1 MSRFFDLT
9 GQRFGSLLA
18 IEITSVD
25 QKGRRSYR
33 VVCDCGTTREITGSA
48 LKELQSCG
56 HACPFRPIN
65 NPRKKPDLIPGQRF
79 GRLTVIRQI
88 GKVETSSG
96 RAERHYICQC
106 DCGQQI
112 QVYGW
117 SVQAGKTKSCGCLR
131 KAHSGRSV
139 VDLTGQKFGEL
150 VVKGRAGGGGYDADG
165 KRMRV
170 TWACLCSCGNTVN
183 FSGIKLMSSRNHRK
197 RQSHLNCRDH
207 SKHLDGVGVW
217 YPPTPSPYP
226 QEAAELLKKY
236 LKWTEPPAWMPGP
249 EKSNLRDEKFDRLLR
264 VAWTIT
270 YRISQGEDISEL
282 HQGRIILKHLR
293 YANRAIAAGASMID
307 RRQLKSIGGRT
318 TMANNQKPLTTLAVI
333 EALPDLLLPKK
344 PKKFK
349 RR

>member
-9 GQRFGSLLA
+9 GQRFGSLVA
-18 IEITSVD
+18 QRIVAVNET
-25 QKGRRSYR
+25 GHRTYE
-33 VVCDCGTTREITGSA
+33 VVCDCGNTREITGSY
-48 LKELQSCG
+48 LKEIRSCG
-56 HACPFRPIN
+56 HSCPFRPIN
-65 NPRKKPDLIPGQRF
+65 NPRKKPDLITGERF

-88 GKVETSSG
+88 GNIRKSSG
-96 RAERHYICQC
+96 RSERYYLCQC
-106 DCGQQI
+106 DCGKQL

-117 SVQAGKTKSCGCLR
+117 NAQSGRTQSCGCLR

-150 VVKGRAGGGGYDADG
+150 VVIGRGEGGGYDSEG
-165 KRMRV
+165 KRIRI
-170 TWACLCSCGNTVN
+170 TWDCLCSCGNTTN
-183 FSGIKLMSSRNHRK
+183 FSSLKLMSSRNHRK

-226 QEAAELLKKY
+226 CEAAELLKKY

-249 EKSNLRDEKFDRLLR
+249 ERSGLRDEKFDRLLR
-264 VAWTIT
+264 AAWTIT
-270 YRISQGEDISEL
+270 YRISQGEEISDL

-293 YANRAIAAGASMID
+293 YANRAIATGASMID
-307 RRQLKSIGGRT
+307 RRQIKSIGERT
-318 TMANNQKPLTTLAVI
+318 AMVNTNNELTVAAV
-333 EALPDLLLPKK
+333 ENSLSDFYLPRK